1 MNTERR
7 RRILAA
13 LVEEYIRSAQP
24 VGSKVLVERYEL
36 GCSPATVRNELAI
49 LEETGYVFQPHVS
62 AGRVPTDVGYREYVD
77 AMSPTSRSL
86 SRDDISAIHDRFVHG
101 ATEIGDLMRDTACL
115 LSRLTSYVAVVLT
128 PAASAARIRKVD
140 LVSLA
145 PRRALVVVI
154 TDTGQVLNRMI
165 DLEAEATGDD
175 LRVVESA
182 LNHALDGTLAEHVR
196 LRREGLTLDAVRA
209 ALAARV
215 MDEVVD
221 CLMEADRARVR
232 QAGTASLLEQPEFAG
247 ADSLRPLMAL
257 LEDGVA
263 LLETLSGVMR
273 DSGVVVRI
281 GHENPRDDLGNVS
294 LVAANYGGGGES
306 EGIVGVIGPTRM
318 NYPRAIASVRA
329 VSDGLTDALGEP
341 ARDEDRGRA

>member
-1 MNTERR
+1 MQSERR
-7 RRILAA
+7 RRVLAA

-24 VGSKVLVERYEL
+24 VGSKVLVERYDL

-49 LEETGYVFQPHVS
+49 LEETGYVSQPHVS

-77 AMSPTSRSL
+77 SMSPVGRGL
-86 SRDDISAIHDRFVHG
+86 SADEMLAIHDRFVQG
-101 ATEIGDLMRDTACL
+101 AAEIGDLMRDTAYL

-128 PAASAARIRKVD
+128 PAAAAARIRRVD

-145 PRRALVVVI
+145 PHRALVVVI
-154 TDTGQVLNRMI
+154 TDAGQVLNRMI
-165 DLEAEATGDD
+165 DLESEASAED
-175 LRVVESA
+175 LRAVEAA

-196 LRREGLTLDAVRA
+196 LRREGLMLDAVRA

-221 CLMEADRARVR
+221 CLMEAGNDRVR

-247 ADSLRPLMAL
+247 AASLRPLMAL

-273 DSGVVVRI
+273 ERDVVVRI

-294 LVAANYGGGGES
+294 LVAANYGGGES
-306 EGIVGVIGPTRM
+306 EGIVGVIGPKRM

-329 VSDGLTDALGEP
+329 VSEGLTDALVDHEGDQ
-341 ARDEDRGRA
+341 R

>member
-1 MNTERR
+1 MLSDRR
-7 RRILAA
+7 RRVLSA

-24 VGSKVLVERYEL
+24 VGSRVLVERYEL

-62 AGRVPTDVGYREYVD
+62 AGRVPTDVGYREFVD
-77 AMSPTSRSL
+77 AVAVGRTGL
-86 SRDDISAIHDRFVHG
+86 SRDDMSAIHDRYVRS
-101 ATEIGDLMRDTACL
+101 ANEIGDLMRDTASL
-115 LSRLTSYVAVVLT
+115 LTRLTSYVAVVLS
-128 PAASAARIRKVD
+128 PAASHSRIRKVD
-140 LVSLA
+140 LVALA

-154 TDTGQVLNRMI
+154 TDSGQVLNRMMEL
-165 DLEAEATGDD
+165 DAEATADD
-175 LRVVESA
+175 LHFVETA
-182 LNHALDGTLAEHVR
+182 LSHALDGTLAEHVR
-196 LRREGLTLDAVRA
+196 LRREGLTLDAGHA

-221 CLMEADRARVR
+221 CLLEADRARLR
-232 QAGTASLLEQPEFAG
+232 QTGTASLLEQPEFAG
-247 ADSLRPLMAL
+247 AESLRPLMAL

-273 DSGVVVRI
+273 EQDVVVRI

-294 LVAANYGGGGES
+294 VVAANYGGEAA

-318 NYPRAIASVRA
+318 DYPRAITVVRA
-329 VSDGLTDALGEP
+329 VSEGLTDALGDREG
-341 ARDEDRGRA
+341 DER